1 MRKANS
7 SFLFFLSF
15 LSAPLRPFGV
25 EVADQQLDVSLHARQ
40 RGLDFVA
47 KDVGKLVFSLI
58 ELTQSH
64 LVSASLL
71 SPPPQP
77 LALPLVAHPQ
87 NRSQQSP
94 TAVAQRRRADTHLQ
108 LAAIQGV
115 YEVVRL
121 RPRDHLIHAAHA

>member
-25 EVADQQLDVSLHARQ
+25 EVADQQLDISLHARQ
-40 RGLDFVA
+40 RRLDLVA
-47 KDVGKLVFSLI
+47 KDVEKLVFSLI

-71 SPPPQP
+71 SLPLQP
-77 LALPLVAHPQ
+77 LAPRLVAHHQ
-87 NRSQQSP
+87 KASP
-94 TAVAQRRRADTHLQ
+94 HAPPPPPH
-108 LAAIQGV
+108 
-115 YEVVRL
+115 
-121 RPRDHLIHAAHA
+121 RPPPHPPPPP

>member
-40 RGLDFVA
+40 RRLDLVA
-47 KDVGKLVFSLI
+47 KDVEKLVFALI

-71 SPPPQP
+71 SLPLQP
-77 LALPLVAHPQ
+77 LALRLGAPHP
-87 NRSQQSP
+87 NGP
-94 TAVAQRRRADTHLQ
+94 HHAPP
-108 LAAIQGV
+108 AAA
-115 YEVVRL
+115 
-121 RPRDHLIHAAHA
+121 P